1 MWVIL
6 PSLKTHTL
14 DIPNLTNVLYNLD
27 TREAKIKY
35 SDYKKISLL

>member
-1 MWVIL
+1 
-6 PSLKTHTL
+6 
-14 DIPNLTNVLYNLD
+14 LTNVLYNLD